1 MPHNLIIPA
10 FSPLCGSLGL
20 SRCLSGKESS
30 MSQEDSLEEEM
41 AAHSSNPINRGAWRA
56 IVHRAE
62 KSWTELSTHAGTRG
76 S

>member
-10 FSPLCGSLGL
+10 FSPLSGSLGL